1 LLSYEPVRDSRR
13 YAWSLRAAS
22 RRSDVLAMS
31 YRRNTL
37 SVLWPVMLMDGMI
50 VFVSRWRASV
60 RSRGCAALETSWRVH
75 AEERAHQ

>member
-1 LLSYEPVRDSRR
+1 
-13 YAWSLRAAS
+13 
-22 RRSDVLAMS
+22 
-31 YRRNTL
+31 
-37 SVLWPVMLMDGMI
+37 MI